1 VGGGLPL
8 LYTNSASSLF
18 GGSPIGGGGSFTGA
32 SVDLGLFIERNWPR
46 RLANGCIL
54 LGIYRQSFCC
64 CITGVEVA
72 SSLRKM

>member
-32 SVDLGLFIERNWPR
+32 SVDLAALYREELAQAAREWVYPSWDLPTEFLLLYNWGR
-46 RLANGCIL
+46 SG
-54 LGIYRQSFCC
+54 
-64 CITGVEVA
+64 E
-72 SSLRKM
+72 